1 MTSIGFL
8 AQKGG
13 AGKTT
18 LAVHLAVLAGD
29 ALLVDLDPQRSTA
42 EWWESRDAALPELAV
57 GTASDLG
64 KALAAARREWVLVDT
79 APHAAGDARIVA
91 GLVDLVVIPTRPAIL
106 DLRAIRATVEIV
118 QQTKARAVIV
128 LNSCPAGRGTAE
140 PSVTSEAR
148 SALAAYGL
156 PVAPMVIVQ
165 RAALS
170 HALNDGRSVTEY
182 EPDGKAAAELHSLWS
197 WINGQTSPDASRRDA
212 KRGRSGAADNR
223 RS

>member
-29 ALLVDLDPQRSTA
+29 ALMIDLDPQHSA
-42 EWWESRDAALPELAV
+42 AGWWESRSAELPELAV
-57 GTASDLG
+57 GEAHDLAR
-64 KALAAARREWVLVDT
+64 ALSAARREWVLIDT
-79 APHAAGDARIVA
+79 APHAAEDARVVA

-118 QQTKARAVIV
+118 QRAAAKAVIV
-128 LNSCPAGRGTAE
+128 LNSCPAARGVAE
-140 PSVTSEAR
+140 AAVTTEAR
-148 SALAAYGL
+148 QALAAYGL
-156 PVAPMVIVQ
+156 PVAPTAIVQ

-170 HALNDGRSVTEY
+170 HALNDGRAVTEY
-182 EPDGKAAAELHSLWS
+182 EPAGKASEELRSLWR
-197 WINGQTSPDASRRDA
+197 WINGQAHPNSSRRDL
-212 KRGRSGAADNR
+212 KRAP
-223 RS
+223 